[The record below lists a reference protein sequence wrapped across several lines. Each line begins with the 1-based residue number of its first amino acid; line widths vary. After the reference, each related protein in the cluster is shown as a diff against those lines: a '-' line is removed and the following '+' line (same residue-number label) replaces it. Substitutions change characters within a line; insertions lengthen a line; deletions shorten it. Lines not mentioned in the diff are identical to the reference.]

1 MNCTLNPGF
10 LDHQINVLIVG
21 DWPNLK
27 QEVTFPHIFQSVARY
42 YRSRR
47 ESNDDCPA
55 HKQVKMGDLK
65 DITKHTFKGLSTGLK
80 GEFLED
86 LLGDKDY

>member
-1 MNCTLNPGF
+1 MN
-10 LDHQINVLIVG
+10 D
-21 DWPNLK
+21 
-27 QEVTFPHIFQSVARY
+27 
-42 YRSRR
+42 
-47 ESNDDCPA
+47 SNDMRDCPA
-55 HKQVKMGDLK
+55 HITKVKMGDLK

>member
-1 MNCTLNPGF
+1 MNDLNVIV
-10 LDHQINVLIVG
+10 LHIN
-21 DWPNLK
+21 K
-27 QEVTFPHIFQSVARY
+27 
-42 YRSRR
+42 
-47 ESNDDCPA
+47 
-55 HKQVKMGDLK
+55 VKWEIK